1 MLEILLSP
9 KVAQCA
15 INLTISNRT
24 GLEPVSALNFLLG
37 DFMRNHTS
45 LLFQTLVHDFSLLL
59 LNRKDSE
66 D

>member
-1 MLEILLSP
+1 MIWTSAP
-9 KVAQCA
+9 QCGCPH
-15 INLTISNRT
+15 NNGLNRT